1 MSKIKAKKKQEGLDL
16 IGKCLVATPSLDDTD
31 FERTVILICSHAKD
45 GSMGFIINLKDEGIK
60 LENVLSQ
67 LKITAEDNIGEQ
79 EVLSG
84 GFIQKSRG
92 FVIHSTDH
100 FPPESVLITDKYAL
114 NATVDIME
122 EIAKGRGPRAFRVYL
137 GFCGWDKGQLE
148 KELKDNSWLISEIDD
163 ELIFGKD
170 HESKWKYAM
179 NKMGISPLMLS
190 NKTGRA

>member
-1 MSKIKAKKKQEGLDL
+1 MSKIKAKKKREGLDL

-45 GSMGFIINLKDEGIK
+45 GSMGFIINLKDEGIR

-122 EIAKGRGPRAFRVYL
+122 EIAKGRGPKAFRVYL

-148 KELKDNSWLISEIDD
+148 KELKDNSWLISEVTTS
-163 ELIFGKD
+163 LFLGKTTNPNGN
-170 HESKWKYAM
+170 M
-179 NKMGISPLMLS
+179 Q
-190 NKTGRA
+190 